1 MNRRKHFL
9 TKVQAS
15 QKIIT
20 LTDIKRELVTLQIEY
35 LKKMSTYEEQ
45 QHLLKINK
53 KNEELKSIQ
62 LDIEIKEIEKKI
74 KAETLRKLLG
84 RNNSDFELRL

>member
-1 MNRRKHFL
+1 MNRKKQFL

-15 QKIIT
+15 QKIVT
-20 LTDIKRELVTLQIEY
+20 LTDTKRELVGLQIDY

-45 QHLLKINK
+45 QHVLKISK
-53 KNEELKSIQ
+53 EEENLKSIQ

-74 KAETLRKLLG
+74 KEETLRKLMG
-84 RNNSDFELRL
+84 RNNSEFNF